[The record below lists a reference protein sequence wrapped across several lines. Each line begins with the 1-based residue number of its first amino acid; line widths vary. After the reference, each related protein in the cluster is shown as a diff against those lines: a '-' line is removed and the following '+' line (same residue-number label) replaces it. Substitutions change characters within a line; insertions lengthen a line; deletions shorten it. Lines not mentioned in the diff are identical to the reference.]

1 MTTTIRQA
9 GRATGRLLVAALM
22 AFGTYLFI
30 TVLLIAAIGTL
41 VVVGAWML
49 PEAVLLIRRI
59 AGAKRRQVA
68 GWTGR
73 EIPEAYEP
81 LTGTLRERLRT
92 AVRDPGTLAD
102 LRWMAAHYVYGW
114 LVLLAL
120 PLWPVGLVVDGVW
133 CGLLRRDA
141 VVLPWVVRLADV
153 EARWS
158 AALLEP
164 SPKARLAAR
173 VRALTE
179 TRADAIAAHGAELRR
194 IERDLHDGA
203 QARLVALSLRIGLAQ
218 RAFGRDPDS
227 ARRLMEDAQ
236 DQAEQALTELRHV
249 VRGIHPPILTDRG
262 LAGAVRALAAGSGLE
277 VTVRVEGLLD
287 GGSSGGGGGGGVS
300 GVGGGS
306 GGGADGRGA
315 AGPSGGPGGVA
326 ASHGYRAPAA
336 VEAAAYFAVAE
347 ALTNVVKHSGSPRA
361 AVELVRLRNG
371 LRAVVRDEGL
381 GGADESAGSG
391 LLGIRRRVAALDGV
405 VNVDSP
411 AGGPTTIVVEL
422 PCVW

>member
-1 MTTTIRQA
+1 MTTTVRQA
-9 GRATGRLLVAALM
+9 GRATGRLFIAAM
-22 AFGTYLFI
+22 TAFGTYLFV

-68 GWTGR
+68 DWTGH

-81 LTGTLRERLRT
+81 LTGTLRERLHT
-92 AVRDPGTLAD
+92 AVRDPGTRAD

-141 VVLPWVVRLADV
+141 VVLPLVVRLADL

-158 AALLEP
+158 ADLLKP
-164 SPKARLAAR
+164 SPKARLVAR

-203 QARLVALSLRIGLAQ
+203 QARLVALSMRIGLAQ
-218 RAFGRDPDS
+218 RAFDRDPDS
-227 ARRLMEDAQ
+227 ARKLMADAQ

-262 LAGAVRALAAGSGLE
+262 LAGAVRALAAGSGLD
-277 VTVRVEGLLD
+277 VTVRVEGLVD
-287 GGSSGGGGGGGVS
+287 SGGGGGRGGGAVGPSS
-300 GVGGGS
+300 GAVGPSRGAGGSSRGAGGS
-306 GGGADGRGA
+306 GGSRGD
-315 AGPSGGPGGVA
+315 
-326 ASHGYRAPAA
+326 RAPAA

-381 GGADESAGSG
+381 GGADDDVGSG

-411 AGGPTTIVVEL
+411 DGGPTTIAVEL

>member
-1 MTTTIRQA
+1 MTTMIRQA

-22 AFGTYLFI
+22 TFGTYLFV

-59 AGAKRRQVA
+59 AGAERRQVA

-133 CGLLRRDA
+133 CGLLRRDP
-141 VVLPWVVRLADV
+141 VVLPWVVRLADI

-218 RAFGRDPDS
+218 RAFDRDPDS
-227 ARRLMEDAQ
+227 ARKLMEDAQ

-262 LAGAVRALAAGSGLE
+262 LTGAVRALAAGSGLE
-277 VTVRVEGLLD
+277 VTVRVEELLD
-287 GGSSGGGGGGGVS
+287 SGGS
-300 GVGGGS
+300 GGS
-306 GGGADGRGA
+306 GGGGRGGRGVEGSGA

-326 ASHGYRAPAA
+326 GSRGYRAPAA

-347 ALTNVVKHSGSPRA
+347 ALTNVVKHSRSPRA
-361 AVELVRLRNG
+361 SVELVRLRNG

-381 GGADESAGSG
+381 GGADESVGSG

-405 VNVDSP
+405 VSVDSP
-411 AGGPTTIVVEL
+411 AGGPTTIAVEL

>member
-1 MTTTIRQA
+1 MAQSIPMTTMIRQA

-22 AFGTYLFI
+22 TFGTCLFV

-41 VVVGAWML
+41 VLVGAWML

-59 AGAKRRQVA
+59 AGAERRQVA

-133 CGLLRRDA
+133 CGLLRRDP
-141 VVLPWVVRLADV
+141 VVLPWVVRLADL

-218 RAFGRDPDS
+218 RAFDRDPDS
-227 ARRLMEDAQ
+227 ARKLMEDAQ

-262 LAGAVRALAAGSGLE
+262 LTGAVRALAAGSGLE

-287 GGSSGGGGGGGVS
+287 SGGS
-300 GVGGGS
+300 GGS
-306 GGGADGRGA
+306 GGGRGVEGSGA

-326 ASHGYRAPAA
+326 GSRGYRAPAA

-347 ALTNVVKHSGSPRA
+347 ALTNVVKHSRSPRA
-361 AVELVRLRNG
+361 SVELVRLRNG

-405 VNVDSP
+405 VRVDSP
-411 AGGPTTIVVEL
+411 AGGPTTIAVEL
-422 PCVW
+422 PCVVRPA

>member
-1 MTTTIRQA
+1 MTTMIRQA

-22 AFGTYLFI
+22 TFGTYLFV

-59 AGAKRRQVA
+59 AGAERRQVA

-133 CGLLRRDA
+133 CGLLRRDP
-141 VVLPWVVRLADV
+141 VVLPWVVRLADI

-218 RAFGRDPDS
+218 RAFDRDPDS
-227 ARRLMEDAQ
+227 ARKLMEDAQ

-262 LAGAVRALAAGSGLE
+262 LTGAVRALAAGSGLE

-287 GGSSGGGGGGGVS
+287 SGGS
-300 GVGGGS
+300 GGS
-306 GGGADGRGA
+306 GGGRGVEGSGA

-326 ASHGYRAPAA
+326 GSRGYRAPAA

-347 ALTNVVKHSGSPRA
+347 ALTNVVKHSRSPRA
-361 AVELVRLRNG
+361 SVELVRLRNG

-405 VNVDSP
+405 VSVDSP
-411 AGGPTTIVVEL
+411 AGGPTTIAVEL

>member
-1 MTTTIRQA
+1 MTTTVRQA
-9 GRATGRLLVAALM
+9 GRATGRLFIAAM
-22 AFGTYLFI
+22 MTFGTCLFV

-68 GWTGR
+68 DWTGH

-92 AVRDPGTLAD
+92 AVHDPGTRAD

-141 VVLPWVVRLADV
+141 VVLPLVVRLADL

-158 AALLEP
+158 ADLLKP

-203 QARLVALSLRIGLAQ
+203 QARLVALSMRIGLAQ
-218 RAFGRDPDS
+218 RAFDRDPDS
-227 ARRLMEDAQ
+227 ARKLMADAQ

-262 LAGAVRALAAGSGLE
+262 LAGAVRALAAGSGLD
-277 VTVRVEGLLD
+277 VTVRVEGLVD
-287 GGSSGGGGGGGVS
+287 SGGGGGGGR
-300 GVGGGS
+300 GGGAVGPSSGS
-306 GGGADGRGA
+306 GGSDGSR
-315 AGPSGGPGGVA
+315 
-326 ASHGYRAPAA
+326 GYRAPAA

-361 AVELVRLRNG
+361 AVELVRLRYG

-381 GGADESAGSG
+381 GGADEDVGSG

-411 AGGPTTIVVEL
+411 DGGPTTIAVEL

>member
-1 MTTTIRQA
+1 MAQTIPRATTVRRA
-9 GRATGRLLVAALM
+9 GRATGRLLIAAVM
-22 AFGTYLFI
+22 TFGTCLFV

-81 LTGTLRERLRT
+81 LSGTLRERLRT

-102 LRWMAAHYVYGW
+102 LRWMGAHYVYGW

-120 PLWPVGLVVDGVW
+120 PLWPVGLAVDGGRY
-133 CGLLRRDA
+133 GLLRRDA
-141 VVLPWVVRLADV
+141 VVLPLVVRLADT

-158 AALLEP
+158 AALLKP

-179 TRADAIAAHGAELRR
+179 TRADAIAAHGAELRH

-203 QARLVALSLRIGLAQ
+203 QAPLVALSMRIGLAQ
-218 RAFGRDPDS
+218 RAFDRDPDA
-227 ARRLMEDAQ
+227 ARKLMADAQ
-236 DQAEQALTELRHV
+236 GQAEQALTELRHV
-249 VRGIHPPILTDRG
+249 VRGVHPPILTDRG
-262 LAGAVRALAAGSGLE
+262 LTGAVRALAAGSGLE
-277 VTVRVEGLLD
+277 VTVRVEGLAD
-287 GGSSGGGGGGGVS
+287 GGGGR
-300 GVGGGS
+300 
-306 GGGADGRGA
+306 GGGAPGSSRGLSGGSVGADGARGA
-315 AGPSGGPGGVA
+315 GGF
-326 ASHGYRAPAA
+326 RAPAA

-347 ALTNVVKHSGSPRA
+347 ALINVVKHSGSPRA
-361 AVELVRLRNG
+361 TVELERLRNG

-381 GGADESAGSG
+381 GGADEGVGSG
-391 LLGIRRRVAALDGV
+391 LLGIRRGVAALDGV
-405 VNVDSP
+405 VSVDSP
-411 AGGPTTIVVEL
+411 VGGPTTVAVEL
-422 PCVW
+422 PCVG

>member
-22 AFGTYLFI
+22 TFGTYLFV

-59 AGAKRRQVA
+59 AGAERRQVA

-203 QARLVALSLRIGLAQ
+203 QARLVALSMRIGLAQ
-218 RAFGRDPDS
+218 RAFDRDPDS
-227 ARRLMEDAQ
+227 ARKLMEEAQ

-262 LAGAVRALAAGSGLE
+262 LTGAVRALAAGSGLE

-287 GGSSGGGGGGGVS
+287 SSGS
-300 GVGGGS
+300 GGS
-306 GGGADGRGA
+306 GSGGVEGGGA

-326 ASHGYRAPAA
+326 GSHGYRAPAA

-411 AGGPTTIVVEL
+411 AGGPTTIAVEL

>member
-1 MTTTIRQA
+1 MTTAIRQA
-9 GRATGRLLVAALM
+9 GRATGRLLGAALM
-22 AFGTYLFI
+22 AFGTYLFV
-30 TVLLIAAIGTL
+30 TVLLIAVIGTL

-49 PEAVLLIRRI
+49 PEAVLLVRRI

-120 PLWPVGLVVDGVW
+120 PLWPVGLAVDGVW
-133 CGLLRRDA
+133 CGLLGRDA

-218 RAFGRDPDS
+218 RAFDRDPDS
-227 ARRLMEDAQ
+227 ARKLMEDAQ

-262 LAGAVRALAAGSGLE
+262 LTGAVRALAAGSGLE

-287 GGSSGGGGGGGVS
+287 GGVSGVSGGGGG
-300 GVGGGS
+300 VGGS
-306 GGGADGRGA
+306 GA

-326 ASHGYRAPAA
+326 GSRGYRAPAA

-411 AGGPTTIVVEL
+411 VGGPTTIAVEL

>member
-1 MTTTIRQA
+1 MTTTVRQA
-9 GRATGRLLVAALM
+9 GRATGRLFIAAMM
-22 AFGTYLFI
+22 AFGTCLFV

-92 AVRDPGTLAD
+92 AVRDPGTRAD

-120 PLWPVGLVVDGVW
+120 PLWPAGLVVDEVW

-141 VVLPWVVRLADV
+141 VVLPLVVRLADL

-158 AALLEP
+158 ADLLKP

-203 QARLVALSLRIGLAQ
+203 QARLVALSMRIGLAQ
-218 RAFGRDPDS
+218 RAFDRDPDS
-227 ARRLMEDAQ
+227 ARKLMADAQ

-262 LAGAVRALAAGSGLE
+262 LAGAVRALAAGSGLD
-277 VTVRVEGLLD
+277 VTVRVEGLVD
-287 GGSSGGGGGGGVS
+287 SGGGGGGGR
-300 GVGGGS
+300 
-306 GGGADGRGA
+306 GGGAVGPSSGA
-315 AGPSGGPGGVA
+315 AGPSRGPGG
-326 ASHGYRAPAA
+326 SGGSRGYRAPAA

-371 LRAVVRDEGL
+371 LRAVVRDGGL
-381 GGADESAGSG
+381 GGADEGAGSG

-411 AGGPTTIVVEL
+411 AGGPTTIAVEL

>member
-1 MTTTIRQA
+1 MTTMIRQA

-22 AFGTYLFI
+22 TFGTCLFV

-59 AGAKRRQVA
+59 AGAERRQVA

-133 CGLLRRDA
+133 CGLLRRDP
-141 VVLPWVVRLADV
+141 VVLPWVVRLADI

-218 RAFGRDPDS
+218 RAFDRDPDS
-227 ARRLMEDAQ
+227 ARKLMEDAQ

-262 LAGAVRALAAGSGLE
+262 LTGAVRALAAGSGLE

-287 GGSSGGGGGGGVS
+287 SGGSGSSGGS
-300 GVGGGS
+300 GGS
-306 GGGADGRGA
+306 GGRGFEDSGA
-315 AGPSGGPGGVA
+315 AGPSGGPGAVA
-326 ASHGYRAPAA
+326 GSRGYREPAA

-347 ALTNVVKHSGSPRA
+347 ALTNVVKHSRSPRA
-361 AVELVRLRNG
+361 SVELVRLRNG

-381 GGADESAGSG
+381 GGADESVGSG

-405 VNVDSP
+405 VSVDSP
-411 AGGPTTIVVEL
+411 AGGPTTIAVEL

>member
-1 MTTTIRQA
+1 MIRQA

-22 AFGTYLFI
+22 TFGTCLFV

-41 VVVGAWML
+41 VLVGAWML

-59 AGAKRRQVA
+59 AGAERRQVA

-133 CGLLRRDA
+133 CGLLRRDP
-141 VVLPWVVRLADV
+141 VVLPWVVRLADL

-218 RAFGRDPDS
+218 RAFDRDPDS
-227 ARRLMEDAQ
+227 ARKLMEDAQ

-262 LAGAVRALAAGSGLE
+262 LTGAVRALAAGSGLE

-287 GGSSGGGGGGGVS
+287 SGGS
-300 GVGGGS
+300 GGS
-306 GGGADGRGA
+306 GGGRGVEGSGA

-326 ASHGYRAPAA
+326 GSRGYRAPAA

-347 ALTNVVKHSGSPRA
+347 ALTNVVKHSRSPRA
-361 AVELVRLRNG
+361 SVELVRLRNG

-405 VNVDSP
+405 VRVDSP
-411 AGGPTTIVVEL
+411 AGGPTTIAVEL
-422 PCVW
+422 PCVVRPA

>member
-22 AFGTYLFI
+22 TFGTYLFV

-59 AGAKRRQVA
+59 AGAERRQVA

-133 CGLLRRDA
+133 CGLLRRDP
-141 VVLPWVVRLADV
+141 VVLPWVVRLADL

-218 RAFGRDPDS
+218 RAFDRDPDS
-227 ARRLMEDAQ
+227 ARKLMEDAQ

-262 LAGAVRALAAGSGLE
+262 LTGAVRALAAGSGLE

-287 GGSSGGGGGGGVS
+287 SGGS
-300 GVGGGS
+300 GGS
-306 GGGADGRGA
+306 GGGRGVEGSGA
-315 AGPSGGPGGVA
+315 AGPSGGPGGGPGGVA
-326 ASHGYRAPAA
+326 GSRGYRAPAA

-347 ALTNVVKHSGSPRA
+347 ALTNVVKHSRSPRA
-361 AVELVRLRNG
+361 SVELVRLRNG

-405 VNVDSP
+405 VSVDSP
-411 AGGPTTIVVEL
+411 AGGPTTIAVEL

>member
-1 MTTTIRQA
+1 MATTVRRA
-9 GRATGRLLVAALM
+9 GRATGRLLIAAVM
-22 AFGTYLFI
+22 AFGTCLFV

-49 PEAVLLIRRI
+49 PEAVLLTRRI

-68 GWTGR
+68 DWTGR
-73 EIPEAYEP
+73 GIPGAYEP
-81 LTGTLRERLRT
+81 LSGTLRERLRT
-92 AVRDPGTLAD
+92 AVRGPGTLAD
-102 LRWMAAHYVYGW
+102 LRWLGAHYVYGW

-120 PLWPVGLVVDGVW
+120 PLWPVGLVVDGVR

-141 VVLPWVVRLADV
+141 VVLPLVVRLADT

-158 AALLEP
+158 AALLKP

-179 TRADAIAAHGAELRR
+179 TRADAITAHGAELRR

-203 QARLVALSLRIGLAQ
+203 QARVVALSMRIGLAQ
-218 RAFGRDPDS
+218 RAFDRDPDA
-227 ARRLMEDAQ
+227 ARKLMADAQ

-262 LAGAVRALAAGSGLE
+262 LTGAVRALAAGSGLE
-277 VTVRVEGLLD
+277 VTVRVEGLAD
-287 GGSSGGGGGGGVS
+287 GGGGHGDGAPGS
-300 GVGGGS
+300 RRGLSGGS
-306 GGGADGRGA
+306 VGADGARGA
-315 AGPSGGPGGVA
+315 GGF
-326 ASHGYRAPAA
+326 RAPAA
-336 VEAAAYFAVAE
+336 AEAAAYFAVAE

-361 AVELVRLRNG
+361 TVELERLRNG

-381 GGADESAGSG
+381 GGADEGVGSG

-405 VNVDSP
+405 VSVDSP
-411 AGGPTTIVVEL
+411 VGGPTTVAVEL

>member
-1 MTTTIRQA
+1 MVQTIRPTTMIRQA
-9 GRATGRLLVAALM
+9 GRATVQLAVAAAM
-22 AFGTYLFI
+22 TFGTYLFI

-41 VVVGAWML
+41 TVVGAWLL

-59 AGAKRRQVA
+59 AGAKRHQVA

-81 LTGTLRERLRT
+81 LTGSLRERVRT

-102 LRWMAAHYVYGW
+102 LRWMVAHYVYGW

-120 PLWPVGLVVDGVW
+120 PLWPTALVVDGVR

-141 VVLPWVVRLADV
+141 VVLPLVVRLADL

-158 AALLEP
+158 GALLRP

-203 QARLVALSLRIGLAQ
+203 QARLVALSMRIGLAQ
-218 RAFGRDPDS
+218 RAFDRDPDA
-227 ARRLMEDAQ
+227 ARTLMADAQ

-262 LAGAVRALAAGSGLE
+262 LTGAVRALAAGSGVE
-277 VTVRVEGLLD
+277 VTVRVEGLDD
-287 GGSSGGGGGGGVS
+287 GGAGV
-300 GVGGGS
+300 
-306 GGGADGRGA
+306 
-315 AGPSGGPGGVA
+315 
-326 ASHGYRAPAA
+326 HRAPAA

-347 ALTNVVKHSGSPRA
+347 ALTNVAKHSGSPRA
-361 AVELVRLRNG
+361 DVELVRLRNG

-381 GGADESAGSG
+381 GGADEGEGSG
-391 LLGIRRRVAALDGV
+391 LLGIRRRVAALDGAV
-405 VNVDSP
+405 SVSSP
-411 AGGPTTIVVEL
+411 VGGPTAITVEL

>member
-1 MTTTIRQA
+1 MAQSIPMTTTIRQA

-22 AFGTYLFI
+22 TFGTYLFV

-59 AGAKRRQVA
+59 AGAERRQVA

-133 CGLLRRDA
+133 CGLLRRDP
-141 VVLPWVVRLADV
+141 VVLPWVVRLADL

-218 RAFGRDPDS
+218 RAFDRDPDS
-227 ARRLMEDAQ
+227 ARKLMEDAQ

-262 LAGAVRALAAGSGLE
+262 LTGAVRALAAGSGLE

-287 GGSSGGGGGGGVS
+287 SGGS
-300 GVGGGS
+300 GGS
-306 GGGADGRGA
+306 GGGRGVEGSGA
-315 AGPSGGPGGVA
+315 AGPSGGPGGGPGGVA
-326 ASHGYRAPAA
+326 GSRGYRAPAA

-347 ALTNVVKHSGSPRA
+347 ALTNVVKHSRSPRA
-361 AVELVRLRNG
+361 SVELVRLRNG

-405 VNVDSP
+405 VSVDSP
-411 AGGPTTIVVEL
+411 AGGPTTIAVEL